1 MKSCKRQGYQQRMH
15 ESLEEKL
22 VTRGE
27 MVRLKSVNLRV
38 FRQRIKTMN
47 ELHALGH
54 AH

>member
-15 ESLEEKL
+15 EGLEEKL
-22 VTRGE
+22 
-27 MVRLKSVNLRV
+27 VRLKSVNLRV
-38 FRQRIKTMN
+38 FRQRIKTMS